1 MGIVILAIFT
11 ALCLGLFAAEIIWTA
26 VTYSKAA
33 RYKNRIGVK
42 NSSPWL
48 VSNWAVLFYFAVKFG
63 IAIFTLHTYDSM
75 DFTEKIFEIL
85 KAILSGSIALDIIFR
100 MIFGTRAYI
109 TDDGII
115 AVKAFFPKGKAKY
128 YVEKSEAGTFI
139 DLQTKN
145 RGYDFS
151 FAFKPKYE
159 EDIINIMDY
168 LGYEKYDKNDDTA
181 FNFQKQSYVK
191 RNLIILLCTALV
203 SVGGLFGWYAITK
216 PVVFVGDKILKTDS
230 EYALFSAFGYDDLLF
245 SNNSKYY
252 GELAEKA
259 DEMYDYVDHSD
270 NITSDDMT
278 ALKQMPN
285 LKHLDVTI
293 NNIDDLTEIGK
304 LTQLEGFAFGGGD
317 MCVKPQDYSPIRNL
331 TNLKYFSGL
340 GLYNCNDLTVFENMN
355 DLIYFEITAADIQN
369 GLDVI
374 CEKEN
379 LASLN
384 LFRCTAEDFSPIE
397 KCVNLKKLVLSE
409 TNVTDLSFLKNLTEL
424 EYLNIEN
431 TNPEEYDKIG
441 CCAKLK
447 YLYISNTDITDLS
460 FLKNLKEL
468 KCLKIVSIDNA
479 EDYSVLLEMPSLE
492 YIDMSPK
499 DSVPH
504 DIIEMLRENGIECD
518 VSYYNWKGNLQ

>member
-1 MGIVILAIFT
+1 MSIVIFALFT

-26 VTYSKAA
+26 ITYSKAA
-33 RYKNRIGVK
+33 HYKNRIRIK

-48 VSNWAVLFYFAVKFG
+48 ASNWAVLLYFAAQFF
-63 IAIFTLHTYDSM
+63 IAIVSLRTYSY
-75 DFTEKIFEIL
+75 DFTAKIIEIL
-85 KAILSGSIALDIIFR
+85 KEISSGLIALDIILR

-128 YVEKSEAGTFI
+128 EVEKSEAGTYI
-139 DLQTKN
+139 NLHTKN
-145 RGYDFS
+145 KGYDFS
-151 FAFKPKYE
+151 FKFKPKYE

-168 LGYEKYDKNDDTA
+168 LGYEKYDENDNTA
-181 FNFQKQSYVK
+181 MNLQKQSYVK
-191 RNLIILLCTALV
+191 RNLIILLCTLLV
-203 SVGGLFGWYAITK
+203 FVSGLLGWYNVTK
-216 PVVFVGDKILKTDS
+216 PVIFVGDKILKTDS
-230 EYALFSAFGYDDLLF
+230 EYALFSAAGYEDLLF

-259 DEMYDYVDHSD
+259 DGMYDYVDHSE
-270 NITSDDMT
+270 NITSDDM
-278 ALKQMPN
+278 AVLQQMPN
-285 LKHLDVTI
+285 LKHLNVAT

-304 LTQLEGFAFGGGD
+304 LTQLEGLAFGGGD
-317 MCVKPQDYSPIRNL
+317 MYVKPQDYSPINNL

-340 GLYNCNDLTVFENMN
+340 GLYKCNDLTIFENMDN
-355 DLIYFEITAADIQN
+355 LIYFELTAADIQN

-379 LASLN
+379 LACLN

-441 CCAKLK
+441 CCTKLK

-468 KCLKIVSIDNA
+468 ERLEIVSIDNA

-492 YIDMSPK
+492 HIDMSPK